1 MKIRRTFVAATD
13 KGLVRRNNEDA
24 YIILTANDQQ
34 TFVLI
39 LADGMGGHQKGE
51 VASSIAVHY
60 AAETMEDWLTP
71 ERTDQEILDQMGEI
85 LERANVK
92 VYLESVISTASKGM
106 GTTLTMGVMIRGSL
120 LIAHVGDCRVY
131 LMRKQRL
138 HQLTND
144 HTLSQALYEA
154 GEVEAEALNSHSQRH
169 VLTRALGVPDYMKAD
184 LLNVPVEN
192 GDRIIFCS
200 DGLHGFVQNN
210 EIREVMLRSRNPEV
224 MVRSLINLAN
234 RRGGQDNVTVIGGF
248 V

>member
-1 MKIRRTFVAATD
+1 MTTRRTFVAATD
-13 KGLVRRNNEDA
+13 KGLVRSNNEDA
-24 YIILTANDQQ
+24 YIILTASDQQ

-60 AAETMEDWLTP
+60 AAETMEAWLTP
-71 ERTDQEILDQMGEI
+71 ERTDQEILDQMSEI

-92 VYLESVISTASKGM
+92 VYLESVISPEAKGM
-106 GTTLTMGVMIRGSL
+106 GTTLTMGVIIRGSL
-120 LIAHVGDCRVY
+120 LMAHIGDSRVF
-131 LMRKQRL
+131 LMRKQKIY
-138 HQLTND
+138 QLTTD

-154 GEVEAEALNSHSQRH
+154 GEIKEEELSKHAQRH
-169 VLTRALGVPDYMKAD
+169 VLTRALGVPEYMKAD

-200 DGLHGFVQNN
+200 DGLHGFVQTT
-210 EIREVMLRSRNPEV
+210 EIREVMLRAQSPEV